1 MIETL
6 DSWIRAVGPLGY
18 LVLFGAALVEYVV
31 PPFPGDAVVL
41 LGGVY
46 AVRGN
51 KPWALVFAA
60 VTLGSIAGSAINY
73 FIGQRV
79 ARRFPK
85 LNQVR
90 ERMKRGG
97 IPLIAFNRFLPG
109 VRGFL
114 FAAAGAAEMS
124 FPTVMFWGGV
134 SSLMWN
140 ALIMGVGIAVGG
152 NIERL
157 GGLLRQ
163 YNAVAWGMLAVGA
176 VVVSG
181 RYVWRLWRRPQVR

>member
-31 PPFPGDAVVL
+31 PPFPGDTVVL

-51 KPWALVFAA
+51 KPWALVFAV

-73 FIGQRV
+73 FVGRRM
-79 ARRFPK
+79 ARRFPQ
-85 LNQVR
+85 LLQLQD
-90 ERMKRGG
+90 RMRRGG

-109 VRGFL
+109 IRGLL

-124 FPTVMFWGGV
+124 FPHVMFWGGV
-134 SSLMWN
+134 SSVLWN

-152 NIERL
+152 NAERL
-157 GGLLRQ
+157 GALLRQ
-163 YNAVAWGMLAVGA
+163 YNAVAWGLLGTAAIMFSA
-176 VVVSG
+176 